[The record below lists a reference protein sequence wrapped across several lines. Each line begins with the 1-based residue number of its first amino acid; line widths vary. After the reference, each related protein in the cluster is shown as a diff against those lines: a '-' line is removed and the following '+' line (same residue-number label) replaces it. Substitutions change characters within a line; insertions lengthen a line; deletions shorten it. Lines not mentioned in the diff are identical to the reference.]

1 MTNRQTPGTATVI
14 PRANY
19 FFLVSFG
26 RTLLVDTLF
35 TTAVFFGFLVSFFRA
50 LLPLA
55 MVSSWISPSVGNLPG
70 FYTSQG
76 VAGNLSGELGV

>member
-1 MTNRQTPGTATVI
+1 MTNRQTPEAALRH
-14 PRANY
+14 PRGGY

-26 RTLLVDTLF
+26 RTLLVDTLL

-55 MVSSWISPSVGNLPG
+55 MVSL
-70 FYTSQG
+70 
-76 VAGNLSGELGV
+76 LELAVYW